1 MEDIEAAH
9 LRKIQRRLNYVR
21 QLTNSDERVALYSEF
36 RQKII
41 PVMKKLEEKVN
52 EDNREQK
59 S

>member
-21 QLTNSDERVALYSEF
+21 QLTNSDERAALYSEF

-41 PVMKKLEEKVN
+41 PVMKKLEEKAN